1 MTSLIG
7 EYVNRVEYDSYE
19 DFAENFKFEIPE
31 NFNFGF
37 DIVDKYAEISPN
49 KKALI
54 WCDDN
59 EEKVFTFKDIKEE
72 SNKVANFLKSIGIKK
87 GDAVLLTLKNRYEWW
102 YTMVAL
108 HKIGAIA
115 ISATHMLRL
124 HDIKY
129 RLNSADIKAIITI
142 DEDNLIGDYMTAE
155 KELGMNI
162 HKILVRDEDSEG
174 WYNFHKEIAKQYD
187 TFKRPKGKE
196 ATTIHDPLV
205 MYFSSGTS
213 GEPKMIKHNCAY
225 PIGDIVTAKYWHEV
239 VEDGIHHTTADTG
252 WIKAVWGNLYGQWI
266 CGAAV
271 FIYDY
276 VRFNAL
282 DLIKK
287 ITEHH
292 VNTFCAPPT
301 IYRFLI
307 KEDLSDI
314 DFSSIKHASTAGES
328 LPPEVFNKFKEKTGL
343 EIKEAFG
350 QTETVISIGTF
361 KWLKPKLGS
370 VGRPNPAF
378 KIKLLDENDKPVEIG
393 EEGEICFDLNRENI
407 GLFDEYYHDPK
418 RNHEKRYDGY
428 YHCGDKAWIDED
440 GYYHFVGRNDDVIK
454 SSGYRIG
461 PYEVESAVISHPAVV
476 ECAITGYPHEI
487 RGQLVKATI
496 VLANGYEPSD
506 ELVKDIQ
513 NHVKKVTA
521 PYKYP
526 RMIEFVDEL
535 PKTVNG
541 KIIRKKIRE
550 DDLKKYKAE
559 QEAKNQE
566 S

>member
-7 EYVNRVEYDSYE
+7 KYVNRVEYDSYE

-59 EEKVFTFKDIKEE
+59 EEKVFTFKDIKKE

-142 DEDNLIGDYMTAE
+142 DEDNLIEDYMTAE
-155 KELGMNI
+155 KELNMNI
-162 HKILVRDEDSEG
+162 IKILVRDEDCEG
-174 WYNFHKEIAKQYD
+174 WYNLHKEMANQYD
-187 TFKRPKGKE
+187 TFKRPKGNE

-266 CGAAV
+266 AGTGV

-276 VRFNAL
+276 DRFNG
-282 DLIKK
+282 IKLLEK
-287 ITEHH
+287 IIEYK
-292 VNTFCAPPT
+292 VDTFCAPPT
-301 IYRFLI
+301 IYRFII
-307 KEDLSDI
+307 KENIEGYDLSNL
-314 DFSSIKHASTAGES
+314 KYVTTAGEP
-328 LPPEVFNKFKEKTGL
+328 LPPEVSNKFYELSGL
-343 EIKEAFG
+343 RIKEGFG
-350 QTETVISIGTF
+350 QTETTLSIGTF
-361 KWLKPKLGS
+361 IWLEAKIASIGKPSPLF
-370 VGRPNPAF
+370 NLE
-378 KIKLLDENDKPVEIG
+378 LLDEDHNRVEIG
-393 EEGEICFDLNRENI
+393 DEGELCFKLEDGPNP
-407 GLFDEYYHDPK
+407 GLFKDYVNDE
-418 RNHEKRYDGY
+418 EKYKKQIHDGY
-428 YHCGDKAWIDED
+428 YHCGDTAWVDED
-440 GYYHFVGRNDDVIK
+440 GYVHFVGRNDDIIK

-461 PYEVESAVISHPAVV
+461 PYEVESAVLSHEAVSN
-476 ECAITGYPHEI
+476 CAITAYPDEV
-487 RGQLVKATI
+487 RGQIVKATI
-496 VLANGYEPSD
+496 ILQPGFEPSD
-506 ELVKDIQ
+506 ELTKDIQ

-526 RMIEFVDEL
+526 RMVEYTDEI
-535 PKTVNG
+535 PETISGKTRRVE
-541 KIIRKKIRE
+541 IRE
-550 DDLKKYKAE
+550 NDQKK
-559 QEAKNQE
+559 N
-566 S
+566 